1 MNKKF
6 TKRDLFINLLPR
18 EYLPEPEFKL
28 FFVVAIILIGAL
40 GYYLFTEWQGIDG
53 DYQKL
58 VKENERILAANDDN
72 IQNIIPVPVIQANSR
87 YILSYL
93 FTLPGII
100 ELGPNWLSVYIELEN
115 EIPNGVW
122 IESMSFIGGNDTGIW
137 PGIIIRG
144 VSTEPQAVEKV
155 LNLADDLENSNQ
167 FIGLTLRGWEWIN
180 LPEGNRGVS
189 FQMDMGIER

>member
-6 TKRDLFINLLPR
+6 AKRDLFINLLPR

-28 FFVVAIILIGAL
+28 FFVFAILFIGGLGWILFSQWQAMDVE
-40 GYYLFTEWQGIDG
+40 YQAKVTEND
-53 DYQKL
+53 KL
-58 VKENERILAANDDN
+58 QVENDS
-72 IQNIIPVPVIQANSR
+72 NIIKIVPIPVIQANSR

-93 FTLPGII
+93 HTLPGII
-100 ELGPNWLSVYIELEN
+100 ELGPDWLNVYIQLEN
-115 EIPNGVW
+115 EIPGGVW
-122 IESMSFIGGNDTGIW
+122 MESMSFVGGNDQGVW

-155 LNLADDLENSNQ
+155 LNLAEDLENSNQ
-167 FIGLTLRGWEWIN
+167 FIGLTLRGWEWVN
-180 LPEGNRGVS
+180 LDGGGRGVS

>member
-1 MNKKF
+1 MNRKF

-28 FFVVAIILIGAL
+28 FFVVAIILIGGL
-40 GYYLFTEWQGIDG
+40 GYYLFTEWQGIDA
-53 DYQKL
+53 DYQAK
-58 VKENERILAANDDN
+58 VAENEKILASNDVN
-72 IQNIIPVPVIQANSR
+72 IGRIIPVPVIQANSR

-93 FTLPGII
+93 KELPGII
-100 ELGPNWLSVYIELEN
+100 ELGPDWLNVYIELEN
-115 EIPNGVW
+115 EIPGGVW
-122 IESMSFIGGNDTGIW
+122 IESMSFVGGNDQGIW

-144 VSTEPQAVEKV
+144 VSTEPMAVEKV
-155 LNLADDLENSNQ
+155 LNLAEDLENSKQ
-167 FIGLTLRGWEWIN
+167 FIGLTLRGWEWVN